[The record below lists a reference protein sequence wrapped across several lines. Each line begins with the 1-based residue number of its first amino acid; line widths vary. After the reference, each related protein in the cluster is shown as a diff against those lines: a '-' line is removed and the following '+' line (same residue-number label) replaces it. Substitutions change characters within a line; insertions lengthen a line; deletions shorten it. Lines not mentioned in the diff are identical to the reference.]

1 MLKTDGSE
9 KLTDAAIEEAAQWF
23 VRMGS
28 QPVSADIQRAFQA
41 WLEQSPMHEQ
51 AYQQTAQLWTD
62 LKAPARQAAKSGWHR
77 KRERQSVP
85 LRYFAKWG
93 SVAAA
98 AVVVVM
104 TSTALWRDAGL
115 IQRAFAEY
123 AVAPGTYSEL
133 TLSDG
138 SRVYLDGDSAINTN
152 FSDAERNVELVRGRA
167 WFDVTRNENRPFQ
180 VTGGTAS
187 VHVLGTAFAVEL
199 EPEVTKVTVERGLV
213 AVHSTG
219 KTDTVRLEAG
229 DSAAVTPDRIEQI
242 RDGNAEAR
250 LAWRR
255 GLIMM
260 NQTPLKS
267 VLHEL
272 GKYTAGRIILSDKEL
287 ENLPVSGVFQAQ
299 DPDAVFDALRSTLN
313 LTVVRVPGL
322 MTIIYR

>member
-1 MLKTDGSE
+1 MLKTNSSE
-9 KLTDAAIEEAAQWF
+9 LLTDAAIEDAAQWF
-23 VRMGS
+23 VRMSS
-28 QPVSADIQRAFQA
+28 QPVSAEVQQSFQA
-41 WLEQSPMHEQ
+41 WLEQSPMHEL

-62 LKAPARQAAKSGWHR
+62 LKAPAREAAKSGWHR
-77 KRERQSVP
+77 KRQRRPFARKQ
-85 LRYFAKWG
+85 FAKW
-93 SVAAA
+93 SSIAAA
-98 AVVVVM
+98 AVIVI
-104 TSTALWRDAGL
+104 TSTALWRDTGL

-152 FSDAERNVELVRGRA
+152 FSDAERNVELIRGRA
-167 WFDVTRNENRPFQ
+167 WFDVTRSENRPFN
-180 VTGGTAS
+180 VSGGTAS

-199 EPEVTKVTVERGLV
+199 EPDVTKVTVERGLV
-213 AVHSTG
+213 AVHF
-219 KTDTVRLEAG
+219 KDRTDTVRLEAG
-229 DSAAVTPDRIEQI
+229 DSATVTTGRIEQI

-260 NQTPLKS
+260 NQTPLKA
-267 VLHEL
+267 VLQEL

-287 ENLPVSGVFQAQ
+287 ETLPVSGVFQAQ

-322 MTIIYR
+322 MTIIYQ

>member
-1 MLKTDGSE
+1 MLKTNGSE

-23 VRMGS
+23 VRMS
-28 QPVSADIQRAFQA
+28 NQPISTDIQQSFQA
-41 WLEQSPMHEQ
+41 WLKQSPMHEQ
-51 AYQQTAQLWTD
+51 AYQQTTQLWND
-62 LKAPARQAAKSGWHR
+62 LKTPAREAAKSGWHR
-77 KRERQSVP
+77 KRERQSFS
-85 LRYFAKWG
+85 LRQFAKWG
-93 SVAAA
+93 SVTAA
-98 AVVVVM
+98 AVIVM
-104 TSTALWRDAGL
+104 TSAALWRDAGL
-115 IQRAFAEY
+115 IQRAFADY

-138 SRVYLDGDSAINTN
+138 SRVYLDGDSAINTD
-152 FSDAERNVELVRGRA
+152 FSEAERNVELIRGRA
-167 WFDVTRNENRPFQ
+167 WFDVTRNENRPFN

-213 AVHSTG
+213 AVHSKG
-219 KTDTVRLEAG
+219 KSDTVRLEAG
-229 DSAAVTPDRIEQI
+229 DSAAVTKDRIEQI
-242 RDGNAEAR
+242 RDGDAEAR

-267 VLHEL
+267 VVQEL
-272 GKYTAGRIILSDKEL
+272 GKYTGGRIILSNKEL
-287 ENLPVSGVFQAQ
+287 EDLPVSGVFQAQ